1 MPRKNIL
8 MDECFGSILKV
19 MAFAGIP
26 SRIAAEG
33 TLFSE
38 GRVAGASATLTRAQ
52 GGASP
57 AEFTGPMSPRLGNTQ
72 QREFSLPPRET
83 GTHADHQQQCSNAFD
98 LSVWREP
105 SHCETPASCAMAELR
120 RCGTRKSLPG
130 SVVEQSAA
138 PHAELVDAH
147 GLLASLVWHRVRP
160 PNPSGADTGPRRPSR
175 SDLESLG
182 KRRSVRPVM
191 TAQTDQ
197 SPASIEALFSHLAR
211 RRLRSLAA
219 KEKQA

>member
-1 MPRKNIL
+1 M
-8 MDECFGSILKV
+8 FWSILKV
-19 MAFAGIP
+19 IAFAGIR

-33 TLFSE
+33 AIFSE
-38 GRVAGASATLTRAQ
+38 GRVAGAAATLTRAQ
-52 GGASP
+52 GGVSP
-57 AEFTGPMSPRLGNTQ
+57 AEFTRPMSHRRENTQ
-72 QREFSLPPRET
+72 QAKFSLPRRGT
-83 GTHADHQQQCSNAFD
+83 GTQADRHQPCNRAFD

-105 SHCETPASCAMAELR
+105 GPSETPASCVIAELR
-120 RCGTRKSLPG
+120 RCGTSLPG
-130 SVVEQSAA
+130 SAVEQAA
-138 PHAELVDAH
+138 ALHAELVDAH

-160 PNPSGADTGPRRPSR
+160 PSQSGADTGPRRPSR

-182 KRRSVRPVM
+182 KRRSVRPVT
-191 TAQTDQ
+191 TAQTASLDE

>member
-1 MPRKNIL
+1 MI
-8 MDECFGSILKV
+8 
-19 MAFAGIP
+19 AFAGIR

-33 TLFSE
+33 AIFSE

-57 AEFTGPMSPRLGNTQ
+57 AEFTRPMSHRRENTQ
-72 QREFSLPPRET
+72 QREFSLPRRGT
-83 GTHADHQQQCSNAFD
+83 GTHADRHQPCSNAFD

-105 SHCETPASCAMAELR
+105 GHRETPASCAIGELR
-120 RCGTRKSLPG
+120 RCETRQSLPG
-130 SVVEQSAA
+130 SAVEQSAA

-182 KRRSVRPVM
+182 KRRSVRPVT
-191 TAQTDQ
+191 TAQTASVDHQ
-197 SPASIEALFSHLAR
+197 SPPSIEALFSHLAR
-211 RRLRSLAA
+211 RRLGSLAA

>member
-1 MPRKNIL
+1 MI
-8 MDECFGSILKV
+8 
-19 MAFAGIP
+19 AFAGIR
-26 SRIAAEG
+26 SRIAPKG
-33 TLFSE
+33 TIFSE
-38 GRVAGASATLTRAQ
+38 GRVEGASATLTRTQ

-57 AEFTGPMSPRLGNTQ
+57 AEITRPMSRRENTQ
-72 QREFSLPPRET
+72 QQEFSLPPRRT
-83 GTHADHQQQCSNAFD
+83 GKHADRHQQCTNAID
-98 LSVWREP
+98 LSLWREP
-105 SHCETPASCAMAELR
+105 GQPETPASCAIAELR
-120 RCGTRKSLPG
+120 RCGTRKTLPG
-130 SVVEQSAA
+130 SAVEQPAA

-160 PNPSGADTGPRRPSR
+160 PNQSGADRGPRRPSR

-182 KRRSVRPVM
+182 KWRSERPVT
-191 TAQTDQ
+191 TAQTDSLEQ

>member
-1 MPRKNIL
+1 MI
-8 MDECFGSILKV
+8 
-19 MAFAGIP
+19 AFAGIR
-26 SRIAAEG
+26 SRIAPKG
-33 TLFSE
+33 TIFSE
-38 GRVAGASATLTRAQ
+38 RHFEGASATLTRTQ

-57 AEFTGPMSPRLGNTQ
+57 AEITRPMSRRENIQ
-72 QREFSLPPRET
+72 QQEFSLPPRRT
-83 GTHADHQQQCSNAFD
+83 GKHADRHQQCTNALD
-98 LSVWREP
+98 LSLWREP
-105 SHCETPASCAMAELR
+105 GQPETPASCAIAELR
-120 RCGTRKSLPG
+120 RCGTRKTLPG
-130 SVVEQSAA
+130 SAVEQPAA

-160 PNPSGADTGPRRPSR
+160 PNQSGADRGPRRPSR

-182 KRRSVRPVM
+182 KWRSVRPVT
-191 TAQTDQ
+191 TAQTDSLEQ

>member
-1 MPRKNIL
+1 VI
-8 MDECFGSILKV
+8 
-19 MAFAGIP
+19 AFAGIR

-33 TLFSE
+33 AIFSE

-57 AEFTGPMSPRLGNTQ
+57 AEFTRPMSHRRENTQ
-72 QREFSLPPRET
+72 QREFSLAPRGT
-83 GTHADHQQQCSNAFD
+83 GTRADRHQQCSNAVD
-98 LSVWREP
+98 LSVSREP
-105 SHCETPASCAMAELR
+105 GHCEARASCAIAELR

-130 SVVEQSAA
+130 SAVEQSAP

-160 PNPSGADTGPRRPSR
+160 PNPSGADPGPRRPSR

-182 KRRSVRPVM
+182 KRRSVRPVT
-191 TAQTDQ
+191 TAQTASLDQ

>member
-1 MPRKNIL
+1 MI
-8 MDECFGSILKV
+8 
-19 MAFAGIP
+19 AFAGI
-26 SRIAAEG
+26 RIAAERAI
-33 TLFSE
+33 FSE
-38 GRVAGASATLTRAQ
+38 RRVAGASATLTRAQ

-57 AEFTGPMSPRLGNTQ
+57 AEFTRPMSHRRENTQ
-72 QREFSLPPRET
+72 QREFSLPPRGT
-83 GTHADHQQQCSNAFD
+83 GTHAESSPAPLL
-98 LSVWREP
+98 LSLQREP
-105 SHCETPASCAMAELR
+105 GHRETPASCAIAELR
-120 RCGTRKSLPG
+120 RCGTRKRLPG
-130 SVVEQSAA
+130 SAVEPSAA

-182 KRRSVRPVM
+182 KRRSVRPVT
-191 TAQTDQ
+191 TAQTASLEQ
-197 SPASIEALFSHLAR
+197 SPASIEALFSHLVR

>member
-1 MPRKNIL
+1 VI
-8 MDECFGSILKV
+8 
-19 MAFAGIP
+19 AFDGIR

-33 TLFSE
+33 AIFSE
-38 GRVAGASATLTRAQ
+38 RRVAGASATLTRAQ

-57 AEFTGPMSPRLGNTQ
+57 AEFTRPMSHRRENTQ
-72 QREFSLPPRET
+72 QGAFSPPRGA
-83 GTHADHQQQCSNAFD
+83 GTDADRHQPCSNAFD

-105 SHCETPASCAMAELR
+105 GYRETPASCVIAELR
-120 RCGTRKSLPG
+120 CCGTRKSLPG
-130 SVVEQSAA
+130 SAVEQSAA

-160 PNPSGADTGPRRPSR
+160 PNQSGADTGPRRPSR

-182 KRRSVRPVM
+182 KRRSVRPVT
-191 TAQTDQ
+191 TAQTASLDQ
-197 SPASIEALFSHLAR
+197 SLASIEALFSHLAR

>member
-1 MPRKNIL
+1 MI
-8 MDECFGSILKV
+8 
-19 MAFAGIP
+19 AFAGSR
-26 SRIAAEG
+26 SRIAPKG
-33 TLFSE
+33 TIFSE
-38 GRVAGASATLTRAQ
+38 GRVEGASATLTRAQ

-57 AEFTGPMSPRLGNTQ
+57 AEFTRPMSHRRENTQ
-72 QREFSLPPRET
+72 QRASLPPRRA
-83 GTHADHQQQCSNAFD
+83 GTHADRHQPSSNAFD
-98 LSVWREP
+98 LSLWREP
-105 SHCETPASCAMAELR
+105 GHPETPASCAIAELR
-120 RCGTRKSLPG
+120 CCGTRQTLPG
-130 SVVEQSAA
+130 SAVEQSAA

-160 PNPSGADTGPRRPSR
+160 PNQSGADRGPRHPSP

-182 KRRSVRPVM
+182 KWRSVRAVT
-191 TAQTDQ
+191 TAQTDSLEQ

>member
-1 MPRKNIL
+1 M
-8 MDECFGSILKV
+8 FWGILKV
-19 MAFAGIP
+19 ITFASIR

-33 TLFSE
+33 AIFFD
-38 GRVAGASATLTRAQ
+38 GRVAGASATLTRVQ
-52 GGASP
+52 GWASP
-57 AEFTGPMSPRLGNTQ
+57 KEFTRPMSQRRENTQ
-72 QREFSLPPRET
+72 QREFSPPRGT
-83 GTHADHQQQCSNAFD
+83 GAHTDRHQSCSNAFD

-147 GLLASLVWHRVRP
+147 GLLASLVWHRVRR
-160 PNPSGADTGPRRPSR
+160 PNQSGADTGPRRPSR
-175 SDLESLG
+175 SDLESLS
-182 KRRSVRPVM
+182 KRRSVRPVT
-191 TAQTDQ
+191 TAQTASLDQ